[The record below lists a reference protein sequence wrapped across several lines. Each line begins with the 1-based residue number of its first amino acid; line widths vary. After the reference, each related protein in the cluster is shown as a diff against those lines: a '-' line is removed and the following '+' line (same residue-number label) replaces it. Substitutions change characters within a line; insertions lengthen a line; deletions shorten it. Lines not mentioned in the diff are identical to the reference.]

1 MDQRTMG
8 MLRAALLGSLI
19 ATLPAVGQNGQPQ
32 QTRPA
37 PGGRPGGGGPPNQGG
52 QRPPNQGRP
61 GGPPN
66 NGGGGPQI
74 QPHPNPGPKPQPGQ
88 PNRPPNRPP
97 NQGRPPNNGG
107 RPQPGPKP
115 QPRPPQHRPPQWGRP
130 PAHRPSYG
138 FRPGDR
144 DSLRRYYASRFGYI
158 NRARRPIFSIGG
170 FLPFADLAYLSPLP
184 VSLYGALPPIP
195 PGCQVGYWDGYV
207 IVYDPMTGY
216 IVSVV
221 DLL

>member
-32 QTRPA
+32 QNRPA

-74 QPHPNPGPKPQPGQ
+74 QPHPNPRPQPQPGPKPQPGQ

-107 RPQPGPKP
+107 RPGN
-115 QPRPPQHRPPQWGRP
+115 RPPQQRPPQWGRP

-158 NRARRPIFSIGG
+158 NRARRPIFLIGG